1 MQAFH
6 KWAPCVFL
14 SALALAPA
22 FGQEPKPSS
31 TIPQYSDAD
40 KKKLADIEQRPE
52 IRDQI
57 QGAWDTK
64 RKADLEYLYNLNASA
79 HFGDISGPEFATFR
93 NNYGLLYNNPM
104 LQRYLN
110 AIGQR
115 LVPAGSPNLYSFK
128 IVLDPIPRAEAFS
141 TGTVVVSTGLIS
153 MLDNEAQLAYVLG
166 HEIAHIEKKHA
177 YEVIR
182 MSVLEPALNREKE
195 EAAAKKKAFFVAGV
209 TVAAAAIGGKTGGM
223 NVGALAGMGALA
235 GSVIA
240 SNFVFRDHTTST
252 EWSDAYENE
261 ADEAALGYI
270 LAQSYDVR
278 EAPKLYARL
287 ETEVTRDPRLGLGFV
302 ASERRMKARSA
313 RIEELLTGSLK
324 ADIDARLK
332 AGGLVGSSG
341 QFNLIMAS
349 LKRDN
354 GIVAIDY
361 DLFAMARDNLEEAVS
376 LRSND
381 ARAQL
386 YLGKVITLTARNEH
400 DRQEGEEHF
409 LKSIQYDGKRGA
421 YPDPHL
427 EYALFLIGESGDK
440 TEIRKELLS
449 YIALYQRQHGG
460 SLPTNMPILYDYLTL
475 VGEANWYAAPVA
487 VISTKNV
494 EPIRTDG
501 AGAGAALTAP
511 EILAI
516 ATGAEPPAAAVSESQ
531 PKAAVQPAP
540 KPHAA
545 VQPAAKPHAT
555 VLPTAAKK
563 AVSQ

>member
-1 MQAFH
+1 MQAFG
-6 KWAPCVFL
+6 KWAPLVLL
-14 SALALAPA
+14 SALALLPA
-22 FGQEPKPSS
+22 FGEPPKPSN
-31 TIPQYSDAD
+31 TIPQYSDED
-40 KKKLADIEQRPE
+40 KKKLAEIQQRPE

-57 QGAWDTK
+57 QAAWDNK
-64 RKADLEYLYNLNASA
+64 RRADLEYLYNLNASA
-79 HFGDISGPEFATFR
+79 HFGDVSGPEFATFR
-93 NNYGLLYNNPM
+93 HNYGLLYNNPM

-182 MSVLEPALNREKE
+182 MSVLEPALNKEKE
-195 EAAAKKKAFFVAGV
+195 EAALKKKALFVAGV
-209 TVAAAAIGGKTGGM
+209 TAAAAAVGGKVGGM
-223 NVGALAGMGALA
+223 NAGVLAGMGAVA
-235 GSVIA
+235 GSTVA
-240 SNFVFRDHTTST
+240 SNFVFRDHTTTT
-252 EWSDAYENE
+252 EWADIYENE

-302 ASERRMKARSA
+302 ANETRMKARSA
-313 RIEELLTGSLK
+313 RIQELLSGSLK
-324 ADIDARLK
+324 ADIDAKLK
-332 AGGLVGSSG
+332 AGGLLGSSG
-341 QFNLIMAS
+341 EFNLIMAS

-386 YLGKVITLTARNEH
+386 YLGKVITLTARNEQ
-400 DRQEGEEHF
+400 DRQDGERHF
-409 LKSIQYDGKRGA
+409 LKAIEYDGKRGA

-427 EYALFLIGESGDK
+427 EYALYLIGENGDK
-440 TEIRKELLS
+440 AAIRKELLS

-475 VGEANWYAAPVA
+475 VGETNWYMAPVSI
-487 VISTKNV
+487 ISTKDV
-494 EPIRTDG
+494 EPIRTDNS
-501 AGAGAALTAP
+501 GAGAALTAP
-511 EILAI
+511 QILAI
-516 ATGAEPPAAAVSESQ
+516 ATGSEPPAAASESQ
-531 PKAAVQPAP
+531 AKDAAQTAP
-540 KPHAA
+540 KSRSAA
-545 VQPAAKPHAT
+545 QTAAKPHAS
-555 VLPTAAKK
+555 VQQTAAKK
-563 AVSQ
+563 ADAQ

>member
-1 MQAFH
+1 MQAFQ
-6 KWAPCVFL
+6 KWALIALL
-14 SALALAPA
+14 STLAIGSAV
-22 FGQEPKPSS
+22 GQTPKPSAR
-31 TIPQYSDAD
+31 IAQFSDAD
-40 KKKLADIEQRPE
+40 KKKLAEIEQRPE
-52 IRDQI
+52 IRDRI
-57 QGAWDTK
+57 QTEWDNK
-64 RKADLEYLYNLNASA
+64 RRADLEYLYNLNASGR
-79 HFGDISGPEFATFR
+79 FGDVSGPEFATFR

-110 AIGQR
+110 TIGQR
-115 LVPAGSPNLYSFK
+115 LVPSNSPNLYSFK

-166 HEIAHIEKKHA
+166 HEIAHIEKDHG
-177 YEVIR
+177 YDVIR
-182 MSVLEPALNREKE
+182 MSVLEPALNQEKE
-195 EAAAKKKAFFVAGV
+195 EAAAKKKALFMAGV
-209 TVAAAAIGGKTGGM
+209 TVAAAVAGGKAGGA
-223 NVGALAGMGALA
+223 NVGTLAAVGALAGSA
-235 GSVIA
+235 IA
-240 SNFVFRDHTTST
+240 SNFIFRDHTTVTS
-252 EWSDAYENE
+252 WPDVYENE

-302 ASERRMKARSA
+302 ADQARMKARSA
-313 RIEELLTGSLK
+313 RVEELLTGSMK
-324 ADIDARLK
+324 ADIDAKLK
-332 AGGLVGSSG
+332 AGGLVGSNG
-341 QFNLIMAS
+341 EFNLIMAS

-361 DLFAMARDNLEEAVS
+361 DLFAMARDNLDEAVS

-386 YLGKVITLTARNEH
+386 YLGKVISLTARNDK
-400 DRQEGEEHF
+400 DRQEAQQHF

-427 EYALFLIGESGDK
+427 EYALYLIGENGDK

-449 YIALYQRQHGG
+449 YIALYQRQHSG

-475 VGEANWYAAPVA
+475 VGETNWYAAPVSI
-487 VISTKNV
+487 ISTKNV
-494 EPIRTDG
+494 EPIRAEAAS
-501 AGAGAALTAP
+501 AGVALSAP

-516 ATGAEPPAAAVSESQ
+516 ATATEPLAAVSESQ
-531 PKAAVQPAP
+531 PKDAAPPAPKPHSASQPAP
-540 KPHAA
+540 KPHAV
-545 VQPAAKPHAT
+545 VQ
-555 VLPTAAKK
+555 PTAAKK
-563 AVSQ
+563 AGSQ